1 MLPSLDIVSFLAA
14 AQTEPIIDVR
24 SPAEFE
30 KGHIPGAHNIPLFSN
45 DERALVGTRYKQ
57 QGKDPAVM
65 LGLELVGPKLASFVK
80 EARALTRDGKVLV
93 HCWRG
98 GMRSSS
104 FAWLLQTAGL
114 EARTLRK
121 GYKAYRH
128 QVLKSFEAPYKL
140 IVLGGETGS
149 GKTDILKQIAERGE
163 QFIDLE
169 GLAHHK
175 GSAFGSLGQDP
186 QPGVEAFENIMAEA
200 LSKMDLNRPIWVE
213 DESRSIGRVFIPQ
226 PFWALMKTAPLYC
239 IRVPRESRIER
250 LLTEYGRFPLA
261 ELEAAVLRIQKR
273 LGGQSTKDC
282 LDALASGDLRAVASV
297 TLAYYD
303 KAYNHNHL
311 GKEVQE
317 RLTRIDI
324 DTDDPARAADLLLT
338 AAQNT

>member
-1 MLPSLDIVSFLAA
+1 MIPSLDILSFLAA
-14 AQTEPIIDVR
+14 ARTEPIIDVR

-30 KGHIPGAHNIPLFSN
+30 KGHIPDAHNIPLFSN
-45 DERALVGTRYKQ
+45 EERALVGICYKQ
-57 QGKDPAVM
+57 QGKDPAVL
-65 LGLELVGPKLASFVK
+65 LGLDLVGKKLASFVK
-80 EARALTRDGKVLV
+80 EARTLTRDGKVLV

-114 EARTLRK
+114 EARTLKK

-128 QVLKSFEAPYKL
+128 QVLRSFDAPCKL

-149 GKTDILKQIAERGE
+149 GKTDILKQMAERGE

-169 GLAHHK
+169 GLAQHK

-186 QPGVEAFENIMAEA
+186 QPGVEVFENILAEA
-200 LSKMDLNRPIWVE
+200 LARLDLNRRIWVE
-213 DESRSIGRVFIPQ
+213 DESRSIGRVFIPDA
-226 PFWALMKTAPLYC
+226 FWAQMKSAPLYC
-239 IRVPRESRIER
+239 IRVPRECRIER
-250 LLTEYGRFPLA
+250 LLAEYGRFA
-261 ELEAAVLRIQKR
+261 VSELEAAVLKIQKR

-282 LDALASGDLRAVASV
+282 LDALKRGDLKTVASV

-317 RLTRIDI
+317 RLIRIEI
-324 DTDDPARAADLLLT
+324 DADDPARVANLLL
-338 AAQNT
+338 AAVQKS